1 MAALLPPP
9 HRIYLLRH
17 AEAAWAEPGQRDFDR
32 PLNPNGFGQAEIVA
46 DRAADKG
53 YRPDILLSSTALRC
67 RDTAEAVHR
76 AMGEALDMRFVDT
89 LYNASVDT
97 YLEIIDAQDAGA
109 VMLVGHNPTMEQ
121 TLSALIGHDAMVA
134 SVPSGFPPAGLA
146 VVEYDLSAS
155 GWRLIDFVID

>member
-9 HRIYLLRH
+9 NRIYLLRH

-32 PLNPNGFGQAEIVA
+32 PLNQKGFGYAEIIA

-53 YRPDILLSSTALRC
+53 YRPDILISSTALRC

-76 AMGEALDMRFVDT
+76 AMGETLDMRFVDT

-97 YLEIIDAQDAGA
+97 YLEIIDAQDAGT

-121 TLSALIGHDAMVA
+121 ALQALIGHEAMVA
-134 SVPSGFPPAGLA
+134 ALPTGFPTAGLA
-146 VVEYDLSAS
+146 VIDHDESES
-155 GWRLIDFVID
+155 IWRLVDFVID